1 MKPVI
6 VCVCQRYGTSTFNY
20 FSEQGIAGP
29 KPIPYVGNMW
39 GMWREVYDFKNCLN
53 FGIQQKYNN

>member
-1 MKPVI
+1 MEPVI
-6 VCVCQRYGTSTFNY
+6 VCICQRYGTSTFNY

-29 KPIPYVGNMW
+29 KPTPYVGNMW
-39 GMWREVYDFKNCLN
+39 GMWREVYNFKNYLN